1 MVGCVCVA
9 RADRVRQAECA
20 TQLVL
25 WNDGR
30 GPMLCHTNT
39 LGTVDRLKHIWRVIM
54 MPQRRRGYETWAQGA
69 SVQIQKS
76 ARGLPYHCGEMKSH
90 GNLGTNTKSGIQ
102 YVLSIFQNAFR
113 IIHTH
118 SPFSPQA
125 GKQWNACSASL
136 SARDGR
142 SVVFPPTTHQFISGT
157 SNSLPAYDGLQTSVE
172 PPATKDSRASTE
184 TLCFCSRNRRF
195 YEGVAADL

>member
-1 MVGCVCVA
+1 MRLGHRVHRCKYRSPQEDCCTIVGKWKA
-9 RADRVRQAECA
+9 METSAP
-20 TQLVL
+20 TQKAAY
-25 WNDGR
+25 N
-30 GPMLCHTNT
+30 MFCQYSKT
-39 LGTVDRLKHIWRVIM
+39 LFELFTLI
-54 MPQRRRGYETWAQGA
+54 P
-69 SVQIQKS
+69 
-76 ARGLPYHCGEMKSH
+76 
-90 GNLGTNTKSGIQ
+90 
-102 YVLSIFQNAFR
+102 
-113 IIHTH
+113 
-118 SPFSPQA
+118 PFSPQA

-142 SVVFPPTTHQFISGT
+142 SVVFPPATHQLISGT